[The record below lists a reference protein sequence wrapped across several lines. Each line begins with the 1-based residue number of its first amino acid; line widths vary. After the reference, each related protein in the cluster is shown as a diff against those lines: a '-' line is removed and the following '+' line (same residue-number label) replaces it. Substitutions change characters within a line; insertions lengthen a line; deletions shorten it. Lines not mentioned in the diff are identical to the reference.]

1 MADVQLKDGHI
12 RIANRLFRAAFLAK
26 LSPVESRCL
35 MECLWRQYGWAIP
48 TKAPEPFKVG
58 GSALAQA
65 VGGSRSTASQALTTL
80 VDAGVLAPT
89 GEADDRGRRF
99 FLVQKDYERWT
110 CGFHRNPGRT
120 HWTPRIGDV
129 SPFQNASVLIP
140 ERERPDTGTPTTT
153 QTRAVVESPGALE
166 PRENQVENQAPLLL
180 TPVKADPVLTVWAGY
195 TACRENQRKAPG
207 KTARTVI
214 KARLKDGRS
223 VEALIAVAEWVML
236 SPDGWAPLLRE
247 SQSTGYETIYKP
259 TKMDGRI
266 DQAMAWRSNGSVKAP
281 AGQVPGLT
289 DEQRIA
295 AQRKYAWQR
304 DELVARMEAAPDIAA
319 IPEITLPRLDSLLGT
334 LVRAEPVPEWLR
346 VKWVVGM
353 DRRRV
358 ELQERLR

>member
-1 MADVQLKDGHI
+1 MPVHRDILPALCLARLSPSEVKVALAILRASWGWSETTTRHRLSQTMVERLTGI
-12 RIANRLFRAAFLAK
+12 RDRRQMRAAFAGLRLKGVAELVSEHDAK
-26 LSPVESRCL
+26 SNTPAEWAIVKDYDAWACL
-35 MECLWRQYGWAIP
+35 DAVVPWRQAGTEP
-48 TKAPEPFKVG
+48 PGHSTPEGVDPPGVSTSEPPG
-58 GSALAQA
+58 VSTSEPSGAQTP
-65 VGGSRSTASQALTTL
+65 GH
-80 VDAGVLAPT
+80 
-89 GEADDRGRRF
+89 EA
-99 FLVQKDYERWT
+99 
-110 CGFHRNPGRT
+110 
-120 HWTPRIGDV
+120 
-129 SPFQNASVLIP
+129 
-140 ERERPDTGTPTTT
+140 
-153 QTRAVVESPGALE
+153 
-166 PRENQVENQAPLLL
+166 QVEAQLEAQVLL
-180 TPVKADPVLTVWAGY
+180 TNPEPVKADPVLTVWAGY

-214 KARLKDGRS
+214 KARLKDGYS

-295 AQRKYAWQR
+295 AQRRFAWQR

-346 VKWVVGM
+346 VKWVIGM